1 LQSLPRNFL
10 IERQASTIN
19 NSGGN
24 LSLKSPANLI
34 ILVVIAIMSLVSRI
48 YDIPFSYGVSFT
60 MSSLFIFVLLRYYGV
75 IVASAAIMIVNIID
89 WVLFYGSIYT
99 IFLFFEVLVV
109 GVLWQKKHRDL
120 FVLDTFYWMVIGA
133 PLAISLF
140 YLNRNEV
147 NVEGL
152 LIITNLVINGLVNI
166 LIADLLISYI
176 PIRKIFGYKA
186 KNPIDL
192 NKMIFHL
199 TVTAVLGPFLVY
211 TSIDAWFSKTSL
223 ESDIFRNMN
232 STNINITEKLKTWED
247 DDLRRLRLKSP
258 IYIKKFKNDLNSNP
272 LDNSVEV
279 FLADKK
285 SNIYFTNNEDKY
297 KDAYNWKEGGFY
309 REVFDNV
316 YEWYP
321 EYKGM
326 TTDLKHWSNAF
337 YIMIVPFE
345 TVDIQLQIKV
355 PLSNYALDVW
365 KSYLNKFLILLLF
378 CFISSLIS
386 IMTSRF
392 VSKDLSK
399 LTKSSTG
406 LPEKLKRQEVI
417 EWPHTSISQVSS
429 LVSNFQVMSDN
440 LVTLFTEAKIMN
452 NQLLSQT
459 KELELSREKME
470 RLAYNDALTGLPN
483 RLSFN
488 GYLKKLLDSESI
500 KNIAVM
506 FIDLNRFKQI
516 NDTLGHEYG
525 DMLIKEVANR
535 LSFFLKED
543 SFVARLGGD
552 EFVVVLNHADMKV
565 AKKAAIH
572 INKIL
577 SEPVFLKHEDEV
589 HELYV
594 SGSVGISIYP
604 EDAYEKS
611 TLLKYADLAM
621 YAAKESGDNT
631 FRFYSE
637 ISESNMKE
645 KLLLEQSLCK
655 ALERNEIVIYYQPKV
670 NVLTKTITG
679 MEALIRWNHPEKG
692 MIPPAQFI
700 PLAEETGII
709 NQIGEWVLIESCKQ
723 TKKWIDMGFP
733 HMRVSVNLS
742 IRQFYGNNVVKLV
755 KKALEISGLE
765 AGCLELEITEGFL
778 IKNTKYVISIL
789 QEVRD
794 MGVYISI
801 DDFGMGYS
809 SFRRLKE
816 LPIQVLKIDKSF
828 ITDISKEKINSSIV
842 KAIIELAHSMSLKV
856 VAEGVETIQ
865 EFHTL
870 EFLDCDEIQGYLF
883 SKPLPVDKFEEL
895 IRSFQFWV
903 YVSN

>member
-1 LQSLPRNFL
+1 
-10 IERQASTIN
+10 
-19 NSGGN
+19 
-24 LSLKSPANLI
+24 
-34 ILVVIAIMSLVSRI
+34 MSLI
-48 YDIPFSYGVSFT
+48 TWMYDIPFSYGVSFT
-60 MSSLFIFVLLRYYGV
+60 MSSLFIFIILKYYGV
-75 IVASAAIMIVNIID
+75 LVASAAIMIIIILD
-89 WVLFYGSIYT
+89 WGFFHGSIYT
-99 IFLFFEVLVV
+99 VFLFFEVLVV
-109 GVLWQKKHRDL
+109 GILWKNRQRNL
-120 FVLDTFYWMVIGA
+120 FVLDAFYWLIIGG
-133 PLAISLF
+133 PSAIIVF
-140 YLNRNEV
+140 YLNRNTV

-152 LIITNLVINGLVNI
+152 LLVSNLVINGLINV
-166 LIADLLISYI
+166 LIADLIISYI
-176 PIRKIFGYKA
+176 PIQKIFGYKD
-186 KNPIDL
+186 KNTVDL

-199 TVTAVLGPFLVY
+199 TVAAVLGPFLVY
-211 TSIDAWFSKTSL
+211 TFVDAWFSKASL
-223 ESDIFRNMN
+223 ESDIFQNMN

-247 DDLRRLRLKSP
+247 NDLRKLRLKSP
-258 IYIKKFKNDLNSNP
+258 IYIKKFKTDLNSNP

-279 FLADKK
+279 FLADKN

-297 KDAYNWKEGGFY
+297 KEIYNWKEGGFY
-309 REVFDNV
+309 TEVFDNV
-316 YEWYP
+316 YNWYP
-321 EYKGM
+321 EYKGI
-326 TTDLKHWSNAF
+326 TTDLSHWSKAF
-337 YIMIVPFE
+337 YIMIVPFDM
-345 TVDIQLQIKV
+345 VDIQLQIKV
-355 PLSNYALDVW
+355 PLSNYAADVW
-365 KSYLNKFLILLLF
+365 KAYLNKFLILLLF
-378 CFISSLIS
+378 CFISAVIS
-386 IMTSRF
+386 MLTSSF

-417 EWPHTSISQVSS
+417 QWPRTSINQVNS

-440 LVTLFTEAKIMN
+440 LVNLFTEAKIMN

-459 KELELSREKME
+459 KELELSREKMKT
-470 RLAYNDALTGLPN
+470 LAYNDALTGLPN

-488 GYLKKLLDSESI
+488 GYLENLLNAAQN

-535 LSFFLKED
+535 LSYFLKED

-552 EFVVVLNHADMKV
+552 EFVVVLNNADTKI

-577 SEPVFLKHEDEV
+577 AEPVFINQKDEV

-604 EDAYEKS
+604 EDAFEKS

-637 ISESNMKE
+637 IAESNMAE

-655 ALERNEIVIYYQPKV
+655 ALERDEIVIYYQPKV
-670 NVLTKTITG
+670 NVKTKTITG
-679 MEALIRWNHPEKG
+679 MEALIRWNHPQKG
-692 MIPPAQFI
+692 MISPAQFI

-709 NQIGEWVLIESCKQ
+709 NQIGEWVLIEACKQ
-723 TKKWIDMGFP
+723 TKAWRNMGFP
-733 HMRVSVNLS
+733 KMRISVNLS
-742 IRQFYGNNVVKLV
+742 IRQFYGNNVVRLV
-755 KKALEISGLE
+755 SKALEISGLE
-765 AGCLELEITEGFL
+765 PECLELEITEGFL
-778 IKNTKYVISIL
+778 IKNTKYIISIL

-801 DDFGMGYS
+801 DDFGIGYS
-809 SFRRLKE
+809 SFCRLKE
-816 LPIQVLKIDKSF
+816 LPIQILKIDKSF
-828 ITDISKEKINSSIV
+828 ITDISKEKINNSIV
-842 KAIIELAHSMSLKV
+842 KAIIELAHSMNLKV
-856 VAEGVETIQ
+856 VAEGVETID

-870 EFLDCDEIQGYLF
+870 SFLDCDEIQGYLF
-883 SKPLPVDKFEEL
+883 SKPLPVNEFEKL
-895 IRSFQFWV
+895 IRSFQFWM